1 MTRFRSASAIG
12 ARLVFLAVCALVL
25 LFLILPVVAIVPL
38 SFSADP
44 WFTYPLPGWSL
55 RWYQNLFG
63 SEQWR
68 NAFFNSVIIGSI
80 STVLATSLGTLA
92 AFGLAFH
99 RVPFRSLVMAIMICP
114 MIVPAV
120 ITAVAMYFSMQ
131 SLGLANSYTGII
143 LAHTALSCPFVVLTV
158 MAVLNRFD
166 RNLERAAA
174 SLGAGPVTVFRKV
187 TLPIIA
193 PGVISGALFAFFTSW
208 DEVVVVL
215 FLGSPDQR
223 TLPRQMF
230 SGISEQLSPTI
241 ISAATLLIV
250 GYVVLGIFMA
260 FRKDPTAQRNG

>member
-1 MTRFRSASAIG
+1 MIRFRPASTVG
-12 ARLVFLAVCALVL
+12 ARLAFLTVCALVL
-25 LFLILPVVAIVPL
+25 LFLVLPVVAIVPL

-55 RWYQNLFG
+55 RWYQDLFG

-68 NAFFNSVIIGSI
+68 NAFFNSLIVGSA
-80 STVLATSLGTLA
+80 STVLATLLGTLA

-99 RVPFRSLVMAIMICP
+99 RVPFRSLVMAIVICP
-114 MIVPAV
+114 MIVPVV

-131 SLGLANSYTGII
+131 AVGLANSYTGII

-174 SLGAGPVTVFRKV
+174 SLGAGPITVFRKV
-187 TLPIIA
+187 TFPIIA
-193 PGVISGALFAFFTSW
+193 PGIVSGALFAFFTSW
-208 DEVVVVL
+208 DEVIVVL
-215 FLGSPDQR
+215 FLGAPDQR

-230 SGISEQLSPTI
+230 SGIREQLSPTI
-241 ISAATLLIV
+241 IAAATLLIA
-250 GYVVLGIFMA
+250 GYIILGIFMA
-260 FRKDPTAQRNG
+260 FRRDTGVQR